1 MAKGIDISV
10 YRKSEYSVDEIFL
23 KRWSPRAMSGEEIS
37 NDELM
42 SLFEAA
48 RWAPSSFNN
57 QPWRFLYARRN
68 TNNWELFFNLLV
80 EGNKT
85 WVKNAAALIVIVSKK
100 TFDHNGNPSKTHS
113 FDTGAAWQNLALQGS
128 LKGLI
133 VHGMQGF
140 DYDKAREV
148 LNIPDGYEVE
158 AMVAVGKPGRKEDLP
173 ERLQQREVPSDR
185 KNLSDIAFEGMFKE
199 EEEE

>member
-10 YRKSEYSVDEIFL
+10 YRKSEYPVDEIFL

-37 NDELM
+37 HDELM
-42 SLFEAA
+42 SLLEAA

-199 EEEE
+199 EE